1 MTSAA
6 PLITSPATYS
16 AASASEYDFVNA
28 SSANPSNYR
37 APSWEHYQGS
47 DAGTDAAA
55 TDDVMADTPN
65 PISTLSSPSAYEV
78 TYTPS
83 SANTADVTSPPFS
96 YADYEIIDV
105 IEGISP
111 PASPIPLMDEDEDAD
126 EDEDEDE
133 DDDEEPWVWILP
145 FCSHASSSHFGFA
158 DCGMEDEWD
167 E

>member
-1 MTSAA
+1 
-6 PLITSPATYS
+6 
-16 AASASEYDFVNA
+16 
-28 SSANPSNYR
+28 
-37 APSWEHYQGS
+37 
-47 DAGTDAAA
+47 
-55 TDDVMADTPN
+55 MADTPN
-65 PISTLSSPSAYEV
+65 PISALSSPSAYEV

-145 FCSHASSSHFGFA
+145 FCSHASAWRVPTWAPAPCCPG
-158 DCGMEDEWD
+158 
-167 E
+167 